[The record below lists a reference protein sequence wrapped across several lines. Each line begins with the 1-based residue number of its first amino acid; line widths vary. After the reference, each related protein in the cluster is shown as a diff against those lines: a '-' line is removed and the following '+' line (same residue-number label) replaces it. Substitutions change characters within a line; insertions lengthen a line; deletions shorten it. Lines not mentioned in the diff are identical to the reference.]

1 MNEKE
6 LQYHIH
12 MEISNLVRV
21 AREHAVLENKESM
34 DVLKDC
40 LYRLGKLQMQYMD
53 LLDKEAW
60 DSEE

>member
-21 AREHAVLENKESM
+21 AREHAVLETADSLDALRE
-34 DVLKDC
+34 C
-40 LYRLGKLQMQYMD
+40 LYRLGKLQMQFTD